1 MGMSY
6 YKLDKDM
13 NMTNERFEKL
23 SDIPLSKWD
32 VLSVLSLAGPRYSKT
47 PFVPNLKGLVGDRV
61 AYMADDKSC
70 VVMVNVPPPVE
81 I

>member
-6 YKLDKDM
+6 YKLDKEM
-13 NMTNERFEKL
+13 NMTDKRFEKL
-23 SDIPLSKWD
+23 SDIPLNKGD

-47 PFVPNLKGLVGDRV
+47 PSVPNLKGLVGDRV
-61 AYMADDKSC
+61 AYMADDRSC
-70 VVMVNVPPPVE
+70 VMIVNPPPP